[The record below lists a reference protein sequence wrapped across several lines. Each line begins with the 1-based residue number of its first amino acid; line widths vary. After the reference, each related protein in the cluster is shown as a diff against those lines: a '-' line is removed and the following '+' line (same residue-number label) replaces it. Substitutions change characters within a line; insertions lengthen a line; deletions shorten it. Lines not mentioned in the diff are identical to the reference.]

1 MLSLICS
8 FNNPKTQA
16 SLATNTFAITG
27 QNQVKSITE
36 MLPSILSQL
45 GSDGLN
51 QLKKL
56 AASSTADPTVV
67 DDDEVPELT
76 TDFEETAVE
85 SLTQK
90 VQEIPVA

>member
-1 MLSLICS
+1 
-8 FNNPKTQA
+8 
-16 SLATNTFAITG
+16 
-27 QNQVKSITE
+27 

-90 VQEIPVA
+90 VQEIPVAWRWRLGGQREILTNVLE

>member
-1 MLSLICS
+1 
-8 FNNPKTQA
+8 
-16 SLATNTFAITG
+16 
-27 QNQVKSITE
+27 

-56 AASSTADPTVV
+56 AASSTADPTL
-67 DDDEVPELT
+67 DDDDVPELT

-90 VQEIPVA
+90 VQEIPVAWRWRLERRREILTNVLE